1 MSEKVIDPEVVPK
14 EQPETRVV
22 VASNLASVVASVA
35 QYAERRIASAIEW
48 LEAHAGAVTAETL
61 DAAKKLR
68 TSVNYAEKDAADKR
82 KEIQR
87 AVADALAE
95 TIQPLVDAEK
105 HAKSLSSQFKAAID
119 ALDITPRLVAPHYVE
134 IVCDQFQW
142 SRITKALAKETA
154 VAGSF
159 CELDPKWVKIPKDL
173 KRGEVPV

>member
-1 MSEKVIDPEVVPK
+1 MSEIIEPEVMPE
-14 EQPETRVV
+14 EQTETRVA
-22 VASNLASVVASVA
+22 VAGNLASMIASVA
-35 QYAERRIASAIEW
+35 EYAEKRVRGATEW
-48 LEAHAGAVTAETL
+48 LEANAGNVTAANVAE
-61 DAAKKLR
+61 AKKLR

-105 HAKSLSSQFKAAID
+105 HAKGVSSQLKAAID
-119 ALDITPRLVAPHYVE
+119 ALDTTPRLVAPHYVE

-142 SRITKALAKETA
+142 SKITKALAKETA
-154 VAGSF
+154 SAGSF
-159 CELDPKWVKIPKDL
+159 CELDPAWVKIPKNL

>member
-1 MSEKVIDPEVVPK
+1 MSEEIIDPEVMPD
-14 EQPETRVV
+14 EATDTRVT
-22 VASNLASVVASVA
+22 VAGNLAAMIASVA
-35 QYAERRIASAIEW
+35 EYAEKRVDGATEW
-48 LEAHAGAVTAETL
+48 LEAHGGAVTPETL
-61 DAAKKLR
+61 AEAKKLR

-95 TIQPLVDAEK
+95 TIQPLIDAEK

-119 ALDITPRLVAPHYVE
+119 ALDVTPRLVAPHYVE

-142 SRITKALAKETA
+142 AKITKALNKELA
-154 VAGSF
+154 VGGSF
-159 CELDPKWVKIPKDL
+159 CELDPAWVKIPKNL